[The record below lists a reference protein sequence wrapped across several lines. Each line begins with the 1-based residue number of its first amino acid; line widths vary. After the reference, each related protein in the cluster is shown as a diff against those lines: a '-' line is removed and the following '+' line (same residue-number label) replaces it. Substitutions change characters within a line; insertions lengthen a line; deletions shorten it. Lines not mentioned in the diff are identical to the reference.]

1 MDENLYSCDVELTN
15 LMGSFDDFSSCFS
28 SRVLGDNDVFFFDLF
43 CLDLKCKSHVVAM
56 MYIFKIF
63 IPGNIKRYVFEAI
76 PKINIKYTKAKEN
89 TSLEEYENSKKLF
102 GGFSVYGLKCMQ
114 LFGSYR
120 KYKVRHLKIYGDIK
134 GFGCLCG
141 SVQFS
146 NLDALFCWNENRLRL
161 LKCKKQINQSI
172 LWSAGNVLRYR
183 DEPTEMMITN
193 DIDIQIINIETGTII
208 YFSSLISKENKMLGN
223 TDSGALSPFFPN

>member
-1 MDENLYSCDVELTN
+1 MSHFVPSLKKYCLKRKGKGFHKSKKRKIMDENLYSCDVELTN

-89 TSLEEYENSKKLF
+89 TSLEEYENSKSYLEDFLF
-102 GGFSVYGLKCMQ
+102 TV
-114 LFGSYR
+114 
-120 KYKVRHLKIYGDIK
+120 
-134 GFGCLCG
+134 
-141 SVQFS
+141 
-146 NLDALFCWNENRLRL
+146 
-161 LKCKKQINQSI
+161 
-172 LWSAGNVLRYR
+172 
-183 DEPTEMMITN
+183 
-193 DIDIQIINIETGTII
+193 
-208 YFSSLISKENKMLGN
+208 
-223 TDSGALSPFFPN
+223 